1 MTGSVAAAHAA
12 HAAPPMATLAA
23 TGVQRAAWL
32 LLALPLAGAV
42 VLLLGGKRT
51 DRFGHLIGVAMP
63 VAAFCYGLVAF
74 FAMLSYPASQRSRDL
89 HLFTWI
95 PVAGFHVDIGLLLD
109 PLSMCFVLL
118 ITGVGSL
125 IHIFAVGYM
134 ASDPQRRRFFGY
146 MNLFVAAMLL
156 LVIADNYLGLYA
168 GWEGVGLASYLLIG
182 FWQFKPTAATAA
194 KKAFIANRVGDAGLS
209 LAIML
214 MFATFGTVTFIG
226 VFSKVGAASH
236 GVVTALG
243 LLLLLGACGKS
254 AQLPLQ
260 SWLLDAMEG
269 PTPVSALIHAATM
282 VTAGVYLIVRSN
294 PIFNLSADARLAVT
308 IVGAATLLF
317 GAIIGCAKDDIKKAL
332 AGSTMSQIGYMM
344 LAAGLGPAG
353 YAFAIAHLL
362 AHGFFKAGLFL
373 GAGSVKHEMNDE
385 VDMRRFGALRAAMP
399 ITFVTFVIGYL
410 AIIGVPPF
418 SGFFTKD
425 PIIEAA
431 FDKGGTSGAILGTAA
446 LLGAGIT
453 AFYMT
458 RVVLMTF
465 TGERR
470 WDDSVHPHEAP
481 PVMTSPMVVLAIGSA
496 GAGAFL
502 ILGNRLVNFLAPV
515 VGTPPASKGLLT
527 PVSLGALGL
536 VVVGAVIAWA
546 MYARREV
553 PVVAPAGRFA
563 TVAARKDLY
572 GDAINESVLMRPG
585 QWLTRLS
592 VYFDNRGVDGL
603 VNTAAAT
610 MGGTS
615 GRCAGCRP
623 ASSALMRCRCWSAR
637 SCWLARCCWCGCR
650 PRKAQRFHEHI
661 PLADSGGRDPAGRR
675 GGGRP
680 DSRPFR
686 AGRGQRTGAPVT
698 CWSSGWLCSSR

>member
-1 MTGSVAAAHAA
+1 MNTVAAV
-12 HAAPPMATLAA
+12 
-23 TGVQRAAWL
+23 GVQRAAWL
-32 LLALPLAGAV
+32 LLAFPVAGAII
-42 VLLLGGKRT
+42 LLLGGKRT
-51 DRFGHLIGVAMP
+51 NSWGHLVGVIMP
-63 VAAFCYGLVAF
+63 VASFVYGVIAF
-74 FAMLSYPASQRSRDL
+74 FAMLGYSQRSRDI
-89 HLFTWI
+89 HLFSWI
-95 PVAGFHVDIGLLLD
+95 PVGGLKVSIGLLLD
-109 PLSMCFVLL
+109 PLSICFVLL

-134 ASDPQRRRFFGY
+134 ANDPERRRFFGY
-146 MNLFVAAMLL
+146 MNLFLAAMLL
-156 LVIADNYLGLYA
+156 LVLSDNYLSLYA

-182 FWQFKPTAATAA
+182 FWQYKPTAATAA

-214 MFATFGTVTFIG
+214 MFAQFGTVTFNG
-226 VFSKVGAASH
+226 VFHAVGGASH
-236 GVVTALG
+236 GVVTAIG

-344 LAAGLGPAG
+344 LAAGLGPPG
-353 YAFAIAHLL
+353 YALAIAHLL
-362 AHGFFKAGLFL
+362 AHGCFKAGLFL
-373 GAGSVKHEMNDE
+373 GAGSIKHEMDDE
-385 VDMRRFGALRAAMP
+385 VDMRRFGGLARVMP
-399 ITFVTFVIGYL
+399 VTFVTFGLGYL
-410 AIIGVPPF
+410 AIIGIPPL

-425 PIIEAA
+425 AIVEAA
-431 FDKGGTSGAILGTAA
+431 FAKGGTTGAILGSAA
-446 LLGAGIT
+446 VLGAAIT

-458 RVVLMTF
+458 RVMFMTF
-465 TGERR
+465 AAQRR
-470 WDDSVHPHEAP
+470 WDEKVHPHEAP
-481 PVMTSPMVVLAIGSA
+481 PVMTSPMIVLAIGSV

-502 ILGNRLVNFLAPV
+502 IIANRLIDFLAPV
-515 VGTPPASKGLLT
+515 VGTPP
-527 PVSLGALGL
+527 VSTGYFTLAGGVTLALVLCGVAL
-536 VVVGAVIAWA
+536 AWA
-546 MYARREV
+546 MYGRREV
-553 PVVAPAGRFA
+553 PVTAPAGRFA

-603 VNTAAAT
+603 VNTLAAT

-615 GRCAGCRP
+615 GRVRRLENGFVR
-623 ASSALMRCRCWSAR
+623 SYALLM
-637 SCWLARCCWCGCR
+637 
-650 PRKAQRFHEHI
+650 F
-661 PLADSGGRDPAGRR
+661 
-675 GGGRP
+675 
-680 DSRPFR
+680 F
-686 AGRGQRTGAPVT
+686 GAVLLV
-698 CWSSGWLCSSR
+698 GALLLVRV

>member
-1 MTGSVAAAHAA
+1 
-12 HAAPPMATLAA
+12 
-23 TGVQRAAWL
+23 
-32 LLALPLAGAV
+32 
-42 VLLLGGKRT
+42 
-51 DRFGHLIGVAMP
+51 
-63 VAAFCYGLVAF
+63 
-74 FAMLSYPASQRSRDL
+74 
-89 HLFTWI
+89 
-95 PVAGFHVDIGLLLD
+95 
-109 PLSMCFVLL
+109 
-118 ITGVGSL
+118 
-125 IHIFAVGYM
+125 
-134 ASDPQRRRFFGY
+134 
-146 MNLFVAAMLL
+146 
-156 LVIADNYLGLYA
+156 
-168 GWEGVGLASYLLIG
+168 VGLASYLLIG
-182 FWQFKPTAATAA
+182 FWQFKPEAATAA

-214 MFATFGTVTFIG
+214 MFATFGTVTFTG
-226 VFSKVGAASH
+226 VFGAVHGASR

-294 PIFNLSADARLAVT
+294 PIFNLSPDARLAVA

-373 GAGSVKHEMNDE
+373 GAGSVKHEMDDE
-385 VDMRRFGALRAAMP
+385 VDMRRFGGLAKVMP
-399 ITFVTFVIGYL
+399 ITTVTFLFGYL
-410 AIIGVPPF
+410 AIIGIPPF

-431 FDKGGTSGAILGTAA
+431 FDKGGTSGAILGTCA

-458 RVVLMTF
+458 RVVFMTF

-470 WDDSVHPHEAP
+470 WDDKVHPLEAP
-481 PVMTSPMVVLAIGSA
+481 PIMTSPMIVLAIGSLCA
-496 GAGAFL
+496 GGFL
-502 ILGNRLVNFLAPV
+502 ILGNRLVNFLSPV
-515 VGTPPASKGLLT
+515 VGSPPTSHGIFT
-527 PVSLGALGL
+527 VVSGAALVL
-536 VVVGAVIAWA
+536 VVIGAGIAWV
-546 MYARREV
+546 MYGRREV
-553 PVVAPAGRFA
+553 PVTAPAGGIL
-563 TVAARKDLY
+563 TVAARKELY
-572 GDAINESVLMRPG
+572 GNAINESVLMRPG

-603 VNTAAAT
+603 VNTIAAA

-615 GRCAGCRP
+615 GRVRRVENGFVR
-623 ASSALMRCRCWSAR
+623 SYALLMF
-637 SCWLARCCWCGCR
+637 L
-650 PRKAQRFHEHI
+650 
-661 PLADSGGRDPAGRR
+661 
-675 GGGRP
+675 
-680 DSRPFR
+680 
-686 AGRGQRTGAPVT
+686 GAALLV
-698 CWSSGWLCSSR
+698 GALLLVRI